1 MTVRHLR
8 LSEVCDINP
17 RLPRTHD
24 LADDDKVSFVPMAAV
39 DEVSGAIRSAEVRR
53 FAEVKKGYTFFADGD
68 VLFAK
73 ITPCMENG
81 KAALAGGLAGGRG
94 FGSTE
99 FHVLRAGDQVMPEW
113 LRYFVRRESFR
124 RDAKRNF
131 TGTAGQQRVP
141 TSFLQNA
148 LIPVPPRAE
157 QQRTVDLLN
166 RAEGIVRLRRQ
177 AQQKAAELIPAIFV
191 DMFGDPATNPKGWPM
206 RSVRELVARFE
217 GGKNLQAASE
227 GSTDF
232 RILKVSAVTSGEYV
246 EAESKPTP
254 DDYEPPSSHI
264 VREGD
269 MLFSRANTEQLVG
282 ATAVVRS
289 TNGRTL
295 LPDKLWRFV
304 WAERVEQAFMH
315 ALFQSAHVRQELGKL
330 SSGTSASM
338 RNISQAK
345 LFELRLPVPPLAQQS
360 VFARHAEAL
369 QSIQLQQALAFEKAM
384 ATFNALLAR
393 AFLAERAAETV
404 HEAEGAVA

>member
-1 MTVRHLR
+1 MTWPSER
-8 LSEVCDINP
+8 LEEVCQTTSGGTPSRARPDYFGGSIP
-17 RLPRTHD
+17 WIKSGD
-24 LADDDKVSFVPMAAV
+24 LTDALVSHCEENITEAGLRSSSAKLFPKGTLLVAMYGATVGKLGILSMDAATNQAV
-39 DEVSGAIRSAEVRR
+39 CG
-53 FAEVKKGYTFFADGD
+53 
-68 VLFAK
+68 
-73 ITPCMENG
+73 ITPSR
-81 KAALAGGLAGGRG
+81 AL
-94 FGSTE
+94 
-99 FHVLRAGDQVMPEW
+99 D
-113 LRYFVRRESFR
+113 
-124 RDAKRNF
+124 RNF
-131 TGTAGQQRVP
+131 LFYFLLSQRRSLIDKSTGGAQPNISQRIIRE
-141 TSFLQNA
+141 LQV
-148 LIPVPPRAE
+148 PVPPIPE
-157 QQRTVDLLN
+157 QLRIVDLLS

-177 AQQKAAELIPAIFV
+177 AQQKAADLIPSLFV
-191 DMFGDPATNPKGWPM
+191 DMFGDPATNSKGWPI

-254 DDYEPPSSHI
+254 DDYEPPPNHI

-360 VFARHAEAL
+360 VFARHAEAI
-369 QSIQLQQALAFEKAM
+369 QSIQSQQGLALEKAT
-384 ATFNALLAR
+384 ATFDALLAR
-393 AFLAERAAETV
+393 VFSAGCVADAV
-404 HEAEGAVA
+404 HEAEGAAA